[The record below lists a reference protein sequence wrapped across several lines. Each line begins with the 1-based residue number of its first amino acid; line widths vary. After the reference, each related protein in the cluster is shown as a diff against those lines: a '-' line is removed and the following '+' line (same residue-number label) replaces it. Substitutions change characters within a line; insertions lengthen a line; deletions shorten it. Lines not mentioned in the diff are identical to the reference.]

1 MSTNNII
8 KRIIFFVIAI
18 AAFTLPALA
27 AEPELTIT
35 SNDDKPG
42 SLLFYNI
49 YSSSATSPD
58 RENTRINITNTNQV
72 TGVSMHLFFVDG
84 STCTV
89 ADGFLCL
96 LPNQTTTF
104 NLSEIDPGVTGYLV
118 VIAVDGP
125 SGTAGGSN
133 TGSPVNFNF
142 LIGDEYVKLASGH
155 QAGLSAISYPVVEG
169 QVVPVGAPLVS
180 ASEPFTTLI
189 FDGVPGN
196 YAKVARTVAIANLQS
211 PNVESTLLILNR
223 FGGDLSVKAATL
235 GAIFGLMYNDETRS
249 ASFSFNSGSCQ
260 FRGVINANF
269 PRTAPRANVF
279 IPEGR
284 VGWMKFY
291 GLNDTIGLSGA
302 VLIDSLFDGPSA
314 HNGGHNLHTLTLAT
328 TSSLTVPVFP
338 PSC

>member
-1 MSTNNII
+1 MFTKNTI
-8 KRIIFFVIAI
+8 KHILFIVIAVAI
-18 AAFTLPALA
+18 YALPAYA

-42 SLLFYNI
+42 SLLFYNL

-84 STCTV
+84 STCSV

-104 NLSEIDPGVTGYLV
+104 NIAEVDPGVTGFLV
-118 VIAVDGP
+118 VVAVDGP
-125 SGTAGGSN
+125 AGTAGGSN

-142 LIGDEYVKLASGH
+142 LIGDEYVKLSSGH

-169 QVVPVGAPLVS
+169 EVIPVGQTIVS
-180 ASEPFTTLI
+180 ATEPFATLI
-189 FDGVPGN
+189 FDGAPGN
-196 YAKVARTVAIANLQS
+196 YARVARTVAIANLQS

-223 FGGDLSVKAATL
+223 FGGDLSVKALSL

-260 FRGVINANF
+260 FRGVINASF

-291 GLNDTIGLSGA
+291 GLNDTVGLSGA
-302 VLIDSLFDGPSA
+302 VLIDSFFDGPSA
-314 HNGGHNLHTLTLAT
+314 HTGGHNLHTLTLAT